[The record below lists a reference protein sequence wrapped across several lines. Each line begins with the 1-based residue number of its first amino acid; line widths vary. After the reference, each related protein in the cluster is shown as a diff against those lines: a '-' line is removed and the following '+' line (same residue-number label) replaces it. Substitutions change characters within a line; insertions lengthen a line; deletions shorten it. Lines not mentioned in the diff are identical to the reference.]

1 MNLPKTIRTQS
12 DDSRAQKHAVL
23 PHNPKRHSAS
33 FRRVLVLVYGTV
45 VLFALLITGIYTV
58 VSPQIF
64 ASNKISDLI
73 PKGQIIAG
81 YIESTL
87 RGELSSTYL
96 VPLIGRSTSQW
107 EATVWVV
114 DANGDT
120 LIRTQQIEGRRVG
133 RLPAKLSESM
143 LPQVLS
149 GEVATHVGSME
160 DLTVSDGA
168 SHRKSARSSG
178 VMNGLSEGS
187 AKAPETDSTEEVM
200 NGNLVVVAVPI
211 TFMDEV
217 IGAVFMAQSMTEIM
231 GGMQALTNTLALSLL
246 LVGLLMLPV
255 VLFFASRMVRPITR
269 MRTVALTMAG
279 GDLTARAEDG
289 SNDEYG
295 ELGRALNYLSSELG
309 STISSLQM
317 ERNRL
322 QSLINGLSEGII
334 AVDAKGATTLINP
347 AVYGLL
353 NLQSTDDNVR
363 AAAPDVFAM
372 FDQALSSAQAVKKTV
387 WQGDVALHISVSPLL
402 LQSGEVTGCVGI
414 VSDVTSAERL
424 EQTRRDYVAN
434 VSHELRTPL
443 TAMRALIEPLRD
455 GLVKTEEQRQQ
466 IYDVVLRETMRLSR
480 LVNDMLELSRLQS
493 GTASLSRS
501 VFAPLPLFNLIH
513 ETYSAY
519 AEDYQQT
526 FVYDVPEDLPS
537 VWGNP
542 DRTQQVLIVLLD
554 NAFKYTPEGGVVT
567 LSACAE
573 GDVVRVRV
581 RDTGVGIP
589 AADLPHVFDRFYK
602 VDKSHHSKGTGLG
615 LVIAYEIMKHL
626 GEEMSVTSEPG
637 QGSCFTFTL
646 HIAQGS
652 AERTAELPKAP
663 A

>member
-1 MNLPKTIRTQS
+1 MTAGR
-12 DDSRAQKHAVL
+12 
-23 PHNPKRHSAS
+23 PKRHSAS

-45 VLFALLITGIYTV
+45 ILFALLITGIYTV

-114 DANGDT
+114 DASGDT

-168 SHRKSARSSG
+168 SHRKSARSSS

-573 GDVVRVRV
+573 DDVVRVRV

-615 LVIAYEIMKHL
+615 LAIAYEIMKHL

-637 QGSCFTFTL
+637 RGSCFTFTL

-652 AERTAELPKAP
+652 AEKTAELPKAP

>member
-1 MNLPKTIRTQS
+1 MTAGR
-12 DDSRAQKHAVL
+12 
-23 PHNPKRHSAS
+23 PKRHSAS

-45 VLFALLITGIYTV
+45 ILFALLITGIYTV

-87 RGELSSTYL
+87 RGDLSSTYL

-114 DANGDT
+114 DASGDT

-160 DLTVSDGA
+160 DLTVSDGT
-168 SHRKSARSSG
+168 SQRKSARSSS

-187 AKAPETDSTEEVM
+187 AKTPETDSTEEVM

-295 ELGRALNYLSSELG
+295 ELGRALNHLSSELG

-615 LVIAYEIMKHL
+615 LAIAYEIMKHL

-637 QGSCFTFTL
+637 RGSCFTFTL
-646 HIAQGS
+646 HIAQG
-652 AERTAELPKAP
+652 AAELPKAP

>member
-1 MNLPKTIRTQS
+1 MTAGR
-12 DDSRAQKHAVL
+12 
-23 PHNPKRHSAS
+23 PKRHSAS

-45 VLFALLITGIYTV
+45 ILFALLITGIYTV

-114 DANGDT
+114 DASGDT

-187 AKAPETDSTEEVM
+187 AKTPETDSTEEVM

-615 LVIAYEIMKHL
+615 LAIAYEIMKHL

>member
-1 MNLPKTIRTQS
+1 MTAGR
-12 DDSRAQKHAVL
+12 
-23 PHNPKRHSAS
+23 PKRHSAS

-45 VLFALLITGIYTV
+45 ILFALLITGIYTV

-114 DANGDT
+114 DASGDT

-133 RLPAKLSESM
+133 RLPAKLSKSM

-160 DLTVSDGA
+160 DLTVSDGT
-168 SHRKSARSSG
+168 SQRRSARSSS

-187 AKAPETDSTEEVM
+187 AKTPETDSTEEVM
-200 NGNLVVVAVPI
+200 NGNLVVVAVPT

-295 ELGRALNYLSSELG
+295 ELGRALNHLSSELG

-615 LVIAYEIMKHL
+615 LAIAYEIMKHL

-637 QGSCFTFTL
+637 RGSCFTFTL
-646 HIAQGS
+646 HIAQG
-652 AERTAELPKAP
+652 AAKLPKAP

>member
-1 MNLPKTIRTQS
+1 MTAGR
-12 DDSRAQKHAVL
+12 
-23 PHNPKRHSAS
+23 PKRHSAS

-45 VLFALLITGIYTV
+45 ILFALLITGIYTV

-114 DANGDT
+114 DASGDT

-133 RLPAKLSESM
+133 RLPAKLSGSM

-372 FDQALSSAQAVKKTV
+372 FDQALSSARAVKKTV

-573 GDVVRVRV
+573 DDVVRVRV

-615 LVIAYEIMKHL
+615 LAIAYEIMKHL

-637 QGSCFTFTL
+637 RGSCFTFTL

-652 AERTAELPKAP
+652 AEKTAELPKAP

>member
-1 MNLPKTIRTQS
+1 MTAGR
-12 DDSRAQKHAVL
+12 
-23 PHNPKRHSAS
+23 PKRHSAS

-45 VLFALLITGIYTV
+45 ILFALLITGIYTV

-114 DANGDT
+114 DASGDT

-168 SHRKSARSSG
+168 SHRKSARSSSA
-178 VMNGLSEGS
+178 MNGLSEGS

-372 FDQALSSAQAVKKTV
+372 FDQALSSARAVKKTV

-615 LVIAYEIMKHL
+615 LAIAYEIMKHL

-652 AERTAELPKAP
+652 AEKTAELPKAP

>member
-1 MNLPKTIRTQS
+1 MTAGR
-12 DDSRAQKHAVL
+12 
-23 PHNPKRHSAS
+23 PKRHSAS

-45 VLFALLITGIYTV
+45 ILFALLITGIYTV

-114 DANGDT
+114 DASGDT

-602 VDKSHHSKGTGLG
+602 VDKSHHGKGTGLG
-615 LVIAYEIMKHL
+615 LAIAYEIMKHL

-637 QGSCFTFTL
+637 RGSCFTFTL

-652 AERTAELPKAP
+652 AEKTAELPKAP

>member
-1 MNLPKTIRTQS
+1 MTAGR
-12 DDSRAQKHAVL
+12 
-23 PHNPKRHSAS
+23 PKRHSAS

-45 VLFALLITGIYTV
+45 ILFALLITGIYTV

-114 DANGDT
+114 DASGDT

-168 SHRKSARSSG
+168 SHRKAAWSSS

-187 AKAPETDSTEEVM
+187 PKTPETDSTEEVM

-615 LVIAYEIMKHL
+615 LAIAYEIMKHL

-652 AERTAELPKAP
+652 PEKTAELPKAP

>member
-1 MNLPKTIRTQS
+1 MTAGR
-12 DDSRAQKHAVL
+12 
-23 PHNPKRHSAS
+23 PKRHSAS

-45 VLFALLITGIYTV
+45 ILFALLITGIYTV

-114 DANGDT
+114 DASGDT

-149 GEVATHVGSME
+149 GEIATHVGSME

-168 SHRKSARSSG
+168 SHRKSARSSS

-353 NLQSTDDNVR
+353 NLQSTDDHVR
-363 AAAPDVFAM
+363 AAAPDVCAM
-372 FDQALSSAQAVKKTV
+372 CDQALASAPAVKKTV

-615 LVIAYEIMKHL
+615 LAIAYEIMKHL

-652 AERTAELPKAP
+652 AEKTAELPKAP

>member
-1 MNLPKTIRTQS
+1 MTAGR
-12 DDSRAQKHAVL
+12 
-23 PHNPKRHSAS
+23 PKRHSAS

-45 VLFALLITGIYTV
+45 ILFALLITGIYTV

-114 DANGDT
+114 DASGDT

-168 SHRKSARSSG
+168 SHRKSARSSS

-542 DRTQQVLIVLLD
+542 DRTQQVLIALLD

-615 LVIAYEIMKHL
+615 LAIAYEIMKHL

-646 HIAQGS
+646 HIAQS
-652 AERTAELPKAP
+652 VAELPKAP

>member
-1 MNLPKTIRTQS
+1 MTAGR
-12 DDSRAQKHAVL
+12 
-23 PHNPKRHSAS
+23 PKRHSAS

-45 VLFALLITGIYTV
+45 ILFALLITGIYTV

-114 DANGDT
+114 DASGDT

-168 SHRKSARSSG
+168 SHRKSAWSSS

-255 VLFFASRMVRPITR
+255 VLFFASRMGRPITR

-372 FDQALSSAQAVKKTV
+372 FDQALSSARAVKKTV

-424 EQTRRDYVAN
+424 EQTRRDYVAH
-434 VSHELRTPL
+434 VSPALRTPL

-615 LVIAYEIMKHL
+615 LAIAYEIMKHL

-646 HIAQGS
+646 HIAQGA
-652 AERTAELPKAP
+652 AEKTAELPKAP

>member
-1 MNLPKTIRTQS
+1 MTAGR
-12 DDSRAQKHAVL
+12 
-23 PHNPKRHSAS
+23 PKRHSAS

-45 VLFALLITGIYTV
+45 ILFALLITGIYTV

-114 DANGDT
+114 DASGDT

-160 DLTVSDGA
+160 DLTVSDGT
-168 SHRKSARSSG
+168 SQRKSARSSS

-187 AKAPETDSTEEVM
+187 AKTPETDSTEEVM

-295 ELGRALNYLSSELG
+295 ELGRALNHLSSELG

-615 LVIAYEIMKHL
+615 LAIAYEIMKHL
-626 GEEMSVTSEPG
+626 GEEMNVTSEPG
-637 QGSCFTFTL
+637 RGSCFTFTL
-646 HIAQGS
+646 HIAQG
-652 AERTAELPKAP
+652 AAELPKAP

>member
-1 MNLPKTIRTQS
+1 MTAGR
-12 DDSRAQKHAVL
+12 
-23 PHNPKRHSAS
+23 PKRHSAS

-45 VLFALLITGIYTV
+45 ILFALLITGIYTA

-114 DANGDT
+114 DASGDT

-133 RLPAKLSESM
+133 RLPAKLSKSM

-160 DLTVSDGA
+160 DLTVSDGT
-168 SHRKSARSSG
+168 SQRKSAWSSS

-187 AKAPETDSTEEVM
+187 AKTPETDSTEEVM
-200 NGNLVVVAVPI
+200 NGNLVVVAVPV

-295 ELGRALNYLSSELG
+295 ELGRALNHLSSELG

-434 VSHELRTPL
+434 VSHELRMPL

-567 LSACAE
+567 LSAYAE

-615 LVIAYEIMKHL
+615 LAIAYEIMKHL

-637 QGSCFTFTL
+637 RGSCFTFTL
-646 HIAQGS
+646 HIAQG
-652 AERTAELPKAP
+652 AAELPKAP

>member
-1 MNLPKTIRTQS
+1 MTAGR
-12 DDSRAQKHAVL
+12 
-23 PHNPKRHSAS
+23 PKRHSAS

-45 VLFALLITGIYTV
+45 ILFALLITGIYTV

-114 DANGDT
+114 DASGDT

-168 SHRKSARSSG
+168 SHRKSAWSSS

-615 LVIAYEIMKHL
+615 LAIAYEIMKHL

-646 HIAQGS
+646 HIAQGA
-652 AERTAELPKAP
+652 AEKMAELPKAP

>member
-1 MNLPKTIRTQS
+1 MTAGR
-12 DDSRAQKHAVL
+12 
-23 PHNPKRHSAS
+23 PKRHSAS

-45 VLFALLITGIYTV
+45 ILFALLITGIYTV

-114 DANGDT
+114 DASGDT

-149 GEVATHVGSME
+149 GEIATHVGSME

-168 SHRKSARSSG
+168 SHRKSAWSSS

-573 GDVVRVRV
+573 GDIVRVRV

-615 LVIAYEIMKHL
+615 LAIAYEIMKHL

-652 AERTAELPKAP
+652 AEKTAELPKAP

>member
-1 MNLPKTIRTQS
+1 MTAGR
-12 DDSRAQKHAVL
+12 
-23 PHNPKRHSAS
+23 PKRHSAS

-45 VLFALLITGIYTV
+45 ILFALLITGIYTV

-114 DANGDT
+114 DASGDT

-187 AKAPETDSTEEVM
+187 AKTPETDSTEEVM

-581 RDTGVGIP
+581 RDTGVGLP

-615 LVIAYEIMKHL
+615 LAIAYEIMKHL

-652 AERTAELPKAP
+652 AEKTAELPKAP

>member
-1 MNLPKTIRTQS
+1 MTAGR
-12 DDSRAQKHAVL
+12 
-23 PHNPKRHSAS
+23 PKRHSAS

-45 VLFALLITGIYTV
+45 ILFALLITGIYTV

-114 DANGDT
+114 DASGDT

-168 SHRKSARSSG
+168 SHRKSAWSSS

-187 AKAPETDSTEEVM
+187 PKTPETDSTEEVM

-615 LVIAYEIMKHL
+615 LAIAYEIMKHL

-646 HIAQGS
+646 HIAQGT
-652 AERTAELPKAP
+652 AEKTAELPKAP

>member
-1 MNLPKTIRTQS
+1 MTAGR
-12 DDSRAQKHAVL
+12 
-23 PHNPKRHSAS
+23 PKRHSAS

-45 VLFALLITGIYTV
+45 ILFALLITGIYTV

-64 ASNKISDLI
+64 ASNKITDLI

-114 DANGDT
+114 DASGDT

-187 AKAPETDSTEEVM
+187 AKTPETDSTEEVM

-615 LVIAYEIMKHL
+615 LAIAYEIMKHL

-646 HIAQGS
+646 HIAQGA
-652 AERTAELPKAP
+652 AEKTAELPKAP

>member
-1 MNLPKTIRTQS
+1 MTAGR
-12 DDSRAQKHAVL
+12 
-23 PHNPKRHSAS
+23 PKRHSAS

-45 VLFALLITGIYTV
+45 ILFALLITGIYTV

-114 DANGDT
+114 DASGDT

-168 SHRKSARSSG
+168 SHRKSAWSSS

-501 VFAPLPLFNLIH
+501 VFAPLPLFTLIH

-615 LVIAYEIMKHL
+615 LAIAYEIMKHL

-646 HIAQGS
+646 HIAQGA
-652 AERTAELPKAP
+652 AEKTAELPKAP

>member
-1 MNLPKTIRTQS
+1 MTAGR
-12 DDSRAQKHAVL
+12 
-23 PHNPKRHSAS
+23 PKRHSAS

-45 VLFALLITGIYTV
+45 ILFALLITGIYTV

-114 DANGDT
+114 DASGDT

-149 GEVATHVGSME
+149 GEIATHVGSME

-168 SHRKSARSSG
+168 SHRKSARSSS

-402 LQSGEVTGCVGI
+402 QSGEVTGCVGI

-615 LVIAYEIMKHL
+615 LAIAYEIMKHL

-646 HIAQGS
+646 HIAQGA
-652 AERTAELPKAP
+652 AEKTAELPKAP

>member
-1 MNLPKTIRTQS
+1 MTAGR
-12 DDSRAQKHAVL
+12 
-23 PHNPKRHSAS
+23 PKRHNAS

-45 VLFALLITGIYTV
+45 ILFALLITGIYTV

-114 DANGDT
+114 DASGDT

-615 LVIAYEIMKHL
+615 LAIAYEIMKHL

-652 AERTAELPKAP
+652 AEKTAELPKAP

>member
-1 MNLPKTIRTQS
+1 MTAGR
-12 DDSRAQKHAVL
+12 
-23 PHNPKRHSAS
+23 PKRHSAS

-45 VLFALLITGIYTV
+45 ILFALLITGIYTV

-114 DANGDT
+114 DASGDT

-168 SHRKSARSSG
+168 SHRKSAWSSS

-187 AKAPETDSTEEVM
+187 PKTPETDSTEEVM

-402 LQSGEVTGCVGI
+402 RQSGEVTGCVGI

-615 LVIAYEIMKHL
+615 LAIAYEIMKHL

-646 HIAQGS
+646 HIAQGT
-652 AERTAELPKAP
+652 AEKTAELPKAP

>member
-1 MNLPKTIRTQS
+1 MTAGR
-12 DDSRAQKHAVL
+12 
-23 PHNPKRHSAS
+23 PKRHSAS

-45 VLFALLITGIYTV
+45 ILFALLITGIYTV

-87 RGELSSTYL
+87 RGEPSSTYL

-114 DANGDT
+114 DASGDT

-168 SHRKSARSSG
+168 SHRKSAWSSS

-615 LVIAYEIMKHL
+615 LAIAYEIMKHL

-646 HIAQGS
+646 HIAQGA
-652 AERTAELPKAP
+652 AEKTAELPKAP

>member
-1 MNLPKTIRTQS
+1 MTRLKS
-12 DDSRAQKHAVL
+12 LRASGGAHDAIPSGK
-23 PHNPKRHSAS
+23 KRHSAS

-64 ASNKISDLI
+64 ARNKISDLI

-143 LPQVLS
+143 LPQVLA

-160 DLTVSDGA
+160 DLSVSDNAGQ
-168 SHRKSARSSG
+168 HKSTQSGG
-178 VMNGLSEGS
+178 VMDNLSDSKASES
-187 AKAPETDSTEEVM
+187 ADSTEEVM
-200 NGNLVVVAVPI
+200 SGKLVVVAVPI
-211 TFMDEV
+211 SFMDDV

-246 LVGLLMLPV
+246 LVALLMLPV
-255 VLFFASRMVRPITR
+255 VLFFAARMVQPITR

-279 GDLTARAEDG
+279 GDLTARAEDT

-295 ELGRALNYLSSELG
+295 ELGGALNYLSSELG
-309 STISSLQM
+309 RTISSLQM

-353 NLQSTDDNVR
+353 NLNSTAKDVR

-372 FDQALSSAQAVKKTV
+372 FDEALASAQAVKKTV

-402 LQSGEVTGCVGI
+402 TQSGEVSGCVGI

-501 VFAPLPLFNLIH
+501 VFAPLPLLDLIR

-526 FVYDVPEDLPS
+526 FVYDVPKTLPN
-537 VWGNP
+537 VVGNP
-542 DRTQQVLIVLLD
+542 DRTQQVLIALLD
-554 NAFKYTPEGGVVT
+554 NAFKYTPEGGTVT
-567 LSACAE
+567 LSACTE
-573 GDVVRVRV
+573 GNIVRIRV
-581 RDTGVGIP
+581 TDTGVGIP
-589 AADLPHVFDRFYK
+589 AEDLPHVFDRFYK

-615 LVIAYEIMKHL
+615 LAIAYEIMKHL
-626 GEEMSVTSEPG
+626 GEEMNVTSEPG

-646 HIAQGS
+646 HIAD
-652 AERTAELPKAP
+652 EKTALPE
-663 A
+663 

>member
-1 MNLPKTIRTQS
+1 MTAGR
-12 DDSRAQKHAVL
+12 
-23 PHNPKRHSAS
+23 PKRHSAS

-45 VLFALLITGIYTV
+45 ILFALLITGIYTA

-114 DANGDT
+114 DASGDT

-168 SHRKSARSSG
+168 NRRKSAWSSS

-542 DRTQQVLIVLLD
+542 DRIQQVLIVLLD

-615 LVIAYEIMKHL
+615 LAIAYEIMKHL

-652 AERTAELPKAP
+652 AEKTAEPPKAP

>member
-1 MNLPKTIRTQS
+1 MTAGR
-12 DDSRAQKHAVL
+12 
-23 PHNPKRHSAS
+23 PKRHSAS

-45 VLFALLITGIYTV
+45 ILFALLITGIYTV

-64 ASNKISDLI
+64 ASNKIGDLI

-114 DANGDT
+114 DASGDT

-589 AADLPHVFDRFYK
+589 AADLPHVFARFYK

-615 LVIAYEIMKHL
+615 LAIAYEIMKHL

-646 HIAQGS
+646 HIAQGT
-652 AERTAELPKAP
+652 AEKTTELPKAP

>member
-1 MNLPKTIRTQS
+1 MTAGR
-12 DDSRAQKHAVL
+12 
-23 PHNPKRHSAS
+23 PKRHSAS

-45 VLFALLITGIYTV
+45 ILFALLITGIYTV

-114 DANGDT
+114 DASGDT

-168 SHRKSARSSG
+168 SQRKSARSSS

-279 GDLTARAEDG
+279 GDLTARAEDS

-615 LVIAYEIMKHL
+615 LAIAYEIMKHL

-652 AERTAELPKAP
+652 AEKTAELPKAP

>member
-1 MNLPKTIRTQS
+1 MTAGR
-12 DDSRAQKHAVL
+12 
-23 PHNPKRHSAS
+23 PKRHSAS

-45 VLFALLITGIYTV
+45 ILFALLITGIYTV

-114 DANGDT
+114 DASGDT

-168 SHRKSARSSG
+168 NHRKSARSSS

-573 GDVVRVRV
+573 GDIVRVRV

-615 LVIAYEIMKHL
+615 LAIAYEIMKHL

-652 AERTAELPKAP
+652 AEKTAELPKAP

>member
-1 MNLPKTIRTQS
+1 MTAGR
-12 DDSRAQKHAVL
+12 
-23 PHNPKRHSAS
+23 PKRHSAS

-45 VLFALLITGIYTV
+45 ILFALLITGIYTV

-114 DANGDT
+114 DASGDT

-168 SHRKSARSSG
+168 SQRKSARSSS

-615 LVIAYEIMKHL
+615 LAIAYEIMKHL

-652 AERTAELPKAP
+652 AEKTAELPKAL

>member
-1 MNLPKTIRTQS
+1 MTAGR
-12 DDSRAQKHAVL
+12 
-23 PHNPKRHSAS
+23 PKRHSAS

-45 VLFALLITGIYTV
+45 ILFALLITGIYTV

-114 DANGDT
+114 DASGDT

-160 DLTVSDGA
+160 DLTVSDGT
-168 SHRKSARSSG
+168 SQRKSAWSSS

-187 AKAPETDSTEEVM
+187 AKTPETDSTEEVM

-295 ELGRALNYLSSELG
+295 ELGRALNHLSSELG

-334 AVDAKGATTLINP
+334 AVDARGATTLINP

-615 LVIAYEIMKHL
+615 LAIAYEIMKHL

-637 QGSCFTFTL
+637 RGSCFTFTL
-646 HIAQGS
+646 HIAQGA
-652 AERTAELPKAP
+652 AEKTAELPKAP

>member
-1 MNLPKTIRTQS
+1 MTAGR
-12 DDSRAQKHAVL
+12 
-23 PHNPKRHSAS
+23 PKRHSAS

-45 VLFALLITGIYTV
+45 ILFALLITGIYTV

-114 DANGDT
+114 DASGDT

-149 GEVATHVGSME
+149 GEIATHVGSME

-168 SHRKSARSSG
+168 SHRKSARSSS

-615 LVIAYEIMKHL
+615 LAIAYEIMKHL

-652 AERTAELPKAP
+652 AEKTAELPKAP

>member
-1 MNLPKTIRTQS
+1 MTAGR
-12 DDSRAQKHAVL
+12 
-23 PHNPKRHSAS
+23 PKRHSAS

-45 VLFALLITGIYTV
+45 ILFALLITGIYTV

-114 DANGDT
+114 DASGDT

-133 RLPAKLSESM
+133 RLPAKLSKSM

-160 DLTVSDGA
+160 DLTVSDGT
-168 SHRKSARSSG
+168 SQRKSARSSS

-187 AKAPETDSTEEVM
+187 AKTPETDSTEEVM

-295 ELGRALNYLSSELG
+295 ELGRALNHLSSELG

-615 LVIAYEIMKHL
+615 LAIAYEIMKHL

-637 QGSCFTFTL
+637 RGSCFTFTL
-646 HIAQGS
+646 HIAQGA
-652 AERTAELPKAP
+652 AEKTAELPKAP

>member
-1 MNLPKTIRTQS
+1 MTAGR
-12 DDSRAQKHAVL
+12 
-23 PHNPKRHSAS
+23 PKRHSAS

-45 VLFALLITGIYTV
+45 ILFALLITGIYTA

-114 DANGDT
+114 DASGDT

-231 GGMQALTNTLALSLL
+231 CGMQALTNTLALSLL

-269 MRTVALTMAG
+269 MRTVALTMAS

-309 STISSLQM
+309 RTISSLQM

-615 LVIAYEIMKHL
+615 LAIAYEIMKHL

-646 HIAQGS
+646 HIAQGA
-652 AERTAELPKAP
+652 AEKTAELPKAP

>member
-1 MNLPKTIRTQS
+1 MTAGR
-12 DDSRAQKHAVL
+12 
-23 PHNPKRHSAS
+23 PKRHSAS

-45 VLFALLITGIYTV
+45 ILFALLITGIYTV

-114 DANGDT
+114 DASGDT

-133 RLPAKLSESM
+133 RLPAKLSKSM

-160 DLTVSDGA
+160 DLTVSDGT
-168 SHRKSARSSG
+168 SQRRSARSSS

-187 AKAPETDSTEEVM
+187 AKTPETDSTEEVM

-295 ELGRALNYLSSELG
+295 ELGRALNHLSSELG

-372 FDQALSSAQAVKKTV
+372 FDQALSSAQAVRKTV

-615 LVIAYEIMKHL
+615 LAIAYEIMKHL

-637 QGSCFTFTL
+637 RGSCFTFTL
-646 HIAQGS
+646 HIAQG
-652 AERTAELPKAP
+652 AAELPKAP

>member
-1 MNLPKTIRTQS
+1 MTAGR
-12 DDSRAQKHAVL
+12 
-23 PHNPKRHSAS
+23 PKRHSAS

-45 VLFALLITGIYTV
+45 ILFALLITGIYTV

-114 DANGDT
+114 DASGDT

-160 DLTVSDGA
+160 DLTISDGA
-168 SHRKSARSSG
+168 SHRKSARSSS

-615 LVIAYEIMKHL
+615 LAIAYEIMKHL

-646 HIAQGS
+646 HIAQGT
-652 AERTAELPKAP
+652 AEKTAELPKAP